1 MTLSPSHHNHG
12 YFDIRL
18 GFALSGLHFL
28 HLHGGLGPERI
39 LERPMNAEAIALSS
53 LAVVALAL
61 LVTFTGGVAY
71 LTAVEWRDR
80 RRREKEQRD
89 R

>member
-1 MTLSPSHHNHG
+1 
-12 YFDIRL
+12 
-18 GFALSGLHFL
+18 
-28 HLHGGLGPERI
+28 
-39 LERPMNAEAIALSS
+39 MNAEAIALSS

-80 RRREKEQRD
+80 RRRAREQRE